1 MRSSSTEATTLSA
14 GSAMLSKGKWYF
26 VAFLIAILGLPC
38 AQPDGWARA
47 ARAPKALPGAASMAA
62 TIPSGTVLYV
72 RLQTPVS
79 TKTCKKG
86 QAVMGSVAREVT
98 TQGGA
103 AVPLGATLKGSIEKC
118 VQPSSAE
125 DRSELLLKFTEVAIP
140 GQGSV
145 KLTGH
150 VSGVTNAR
158 ETVQEDGTI
167 MGMLKTEAPVSLL
180 GGVLQKIGAAN
191 PSIGKEIQKQK
202 IGEVNTAID
211 YPVGTD
217 LQFTLTQPLAV
228 ERLSSAT
235 GPSQLP
241 SDMSTGLTNF
251 LADAPQRSVSK
262 DNKPGDPIN
271 LVFVGTA
278 PQIEQA
284 FRKAGWL
291 EPKTRN
297 GVSILDT
304 ARAVA
309 NNEGFGAAP
318 ISDLYLYGH
327 KEDMAFEKM
336 LNTFNKRHHLR
347 LWQAPARA
355 PDGRPVW
362 LGAATHDTGID
373 VHPGVVSHATD
384 PNLDDERE
392 QVASDLL
399 ASGAAQ
405 AVELI
410 ARANPLTSGFT
421 ATGGAWHTDGR
432 LLAVDVKPGQAAAK

>member
-1 MRSSSTEATTLSA
+1 
-14 GSAMLSKGKWYF
+14 
-26 VAFLIAILGLPC
+26 
-38 AQPDGWARA
+38 
-47 ARAPKALPGAASMAA
+47 
-62 TIPSGTVLYV
+62 
-72 RLQTPVS
+72 
-79 TKTCKKG
+79 
-86 QAVMGSVAREVT
+86 VAREVT
-98 TQGGA
+98 TPGGA
-103 AVPLGATLKGSIEKC
+103 AIPLGATVKGSVEKC
-118 VQPSSAE
+118 VQPTSAE
-125 DRSELLLKFTEVAIP
+125 DRAELLLKFTEVDIP
-140 GQGSV
+140 GQTSV

-167 MGMLKTEAPVSLL
+167 MGVLKSEAPVSLL
-180 GGVLQKIGAAN
+180 SGVLQKLGTAN
-191 PSIGKEIQKQK
+191 PTIGKEIQQQK
-202 IGEVNTAID
+202 IGDINTAID
-211 YPVGTD
+211 YPAGTD
-217 LQFTLTQPLAV
+217 LQFTLTQPITV
-228 ERLSSAT
+228 EHLGSAAS
-235 GPSQLP
+235 PNQLP
-241 SDMSTGLTNF
+241 SDLTARLNSI
-251 LADAPQRSVSK
+251 LADAPQRSMSK
-262 DNKPGDPIN
+262 DNKPGDPVN

-278 PQIEQA
+278 PQIEEA

-291 EPKTRN
+291 EPKRRN

-309 NNEGFGAAP
+309 NNEGFGTAP

-347 LWQAPARA
+347 LWQTPVHA

-392 QVASDLL
+392 QVASDLV
-399 ASGAAQ
+399 ASGTTEGAQ
-405 AVELI
+405 LI
-410 ARANPLTSGFT
+410 MRPNPLTSGVT

-432 LLAVDVKPGQAAAK
+432 LLAVEIKPSETVGK